1 MKSQMRNLAGAG
13 LLGLMIIGC
22 GGGTTGD
29 TPVDVEVKE
38 VPAKAMLQEV
48 ASSGQLGSASMEIRD
63 ALEAM
68 KSSGDATKAEELLK
82 DLDELE
88 KMSGPAQVTKKA
100 QQMAGK
106 L

>member
-1 MKSQMRNLAGAG
+1 MKLRVRDLVCVG
-13 LLGLMIIGC
+13 LLGLMIVGC

-29 TPVDVEVKE
+29 NPIEVEVKE

-68 KSSGDATKAEELLK
+68 KSSGEASADGLLK
-82 DLDELE
+82 DLEELE
-88 KMSGPAQVTKKA
+88 KMSSPAQITKKA
-100 QQMAGK
+100 QEMAGK